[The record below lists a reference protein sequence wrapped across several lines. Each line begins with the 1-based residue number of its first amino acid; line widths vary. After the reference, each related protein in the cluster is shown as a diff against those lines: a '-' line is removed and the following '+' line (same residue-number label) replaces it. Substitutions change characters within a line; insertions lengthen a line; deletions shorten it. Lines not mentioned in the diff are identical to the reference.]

1 MEAGNSMLRK
11 IIILIVILSQNCIV
25 NIGSQRSNCKE
36 RVHHKK
42 VTLASPLNF
51 ACESFILEEM
61 RIKEAPYESTKEII
75 RNYQTIYLL
84 ECLKYLQMLKECE
97 KKSKYI
103 PDIYI
108 E

>member
-1 MEAGNSMLRK
+1 MLIK
-11 IIILIVILSQNCIV
+11 KSFIIILLILISHCIV

-36 RVHHKK
+36 RAHHKK

-61 RIKEAPYESTKEII
+61 RIREAPYESTKEII
-75 RNYQTIYLL
+75 RNYQTLYLL